1 MNIWPLQVLGFRE
14 EVNASSAKENL
25 IEELKENDTSV
36 TVESTAS
43 EVPVARTAEQRH
55 RDELWEDLDQSV
67 RASRPHNNDADLLT
81 KEVQD
86 YLLEPNIERKADP
99 LLWWSKEG
107 KMFPNVRKVALK
119 YLIIPGMDLN
129 EKNAELK
136 NLSHF
141 YKFLGI
147 SWESQ
152 KLIHYRNQFCLKL

>member
-1 MNIWPLQVLGFRE
+1 M
-14 EVNASSAKENL
+14 
-25 IEELKENDTSV
+25 
-36 TVESTAS
+36 
-43 EVPVARTAEQRH
+43 
-55 RDELWEDLDQSV
+55 
-67 RASRPHNNDADLLT
+67 
-81 KEVQD
+81 
-86 YLLEPNIERKADP
+86 EPNIERKADP

-147 SWESQ
+147 S
-152 KLIHYRNQFCLKL
+152 